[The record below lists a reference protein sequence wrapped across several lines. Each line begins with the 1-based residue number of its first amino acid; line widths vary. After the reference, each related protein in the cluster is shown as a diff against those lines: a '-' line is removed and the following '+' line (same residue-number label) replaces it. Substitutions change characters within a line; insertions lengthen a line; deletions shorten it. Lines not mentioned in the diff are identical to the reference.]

1 MLIKRLVNELDPTN
15 EHMTWTPAWQM
26 GQEVVLSG
34 MTANPNAK
42 PLALEGQG
50 SSVRGLDMYSQTMTV
65 FEKIESWLEVAGG
78 HRHNLFKTVIYVTD
92 ISLKAEVGRA
102 RRDFF
107 GSHFPLSTLVQ
118 VSGLVFPQLLV
129 EIDAWAR
136 LDVDI
141 RQAQ

>member
-1 MLIKRLVNELDPTN
+1 M
-15 EHMTWTPAWQM
+15 
-26 GQEVVLSG
+26 
-34 MTANPNAK
+34 
-42 PLALEGQG
+42 
-50 SSVRGLDMYSQTMTV
+50 
-65 FEKIESWLEVAGG
+65 
-78 HRHNLFKTVIYVTD
+78 FKTVIYVTD

-129 EIDAWAR
+129 EIDVWAR
-136 LDVDI
+136 LDIDI

>member
-1 MLIKRLVNELDPTN
+1 MQIKRLVNELDPWS
-15 EHMTWTPAWQM
+15 EHMTWTSAWQM

-42 PLALEGQG
+42 PPLLEGEEQG
-50 SSVRGLDMYSQTMTV
+50 ARGLDMYSQTMTV
-65 FEKIESWLEVAGG
+65 FEKIESWLKVAGG
-78 HRHNLFKTVIYVTD
+78 HRYNLVKTVIYVTD
-92 ISLKAEVGRA
+92 IALKAEVGRA

-107 GSHFPLSTLVQ
+107 AGSFPLSTLVE

-141 RQAQ
+141 RQAS